1 MMATIRLA
9 TTEDLSLI
17 HRLAH
22 DIWWPTYRT
31 ILSAAQIEHMLQDFY
46 SEDALAQQL
55 ANDYTYALWEKNGN
69 VQGFACFRA
78 DLSKYVRA
86 KDGGEMQ
93 VMRIERL
100 YVLPATQGKG
110 IGTQLIDFMAEAARA
125 ISVSLL
131 ELNVNRENP
140 AVQFYLKNG
149 FQNVLSVD
157 IPYRTYVLNDYIM
170 QKSV

>member
-1 MMATIRLA
+1 MATIRLA
-9 TTEDLSLI
+9 NTADISII

-46 SEDALAQQL
+46 SEEALTKQL
-55 ANDYTYALWEKNGN
+55 ASGYHYALWEENGN
-69 VQGFACFRA
+69 AQGFACFRA
-78 DLSKYVRA
+78 SQSDYVQDA
-86 KDGGEMQ
+86 DGEALQ

-110 IGTQLIDFMAEAARA
+110 IGTQLIEFIADAARA

-140 AVQFYLKNG
+140 AVQFYLKSG
-149 FQNVLSVD
+149 FKNVVAVD

>member
-1 MMATIRLA
+1 MATIRLA
-9 TTEDLSLI
+9 NTADISII

-22 DIWWPTYRT
+22 EIWWPTYGR
-31 ILSAAQIEHMLQDFY
+31 ILSADQIEHMLQDFY
-46 SEDALAQQL
+46 SEEALTKQL
-55 ANDYTYALWEKNGN
+55 ASGYHYALWEENGN
-69 VQGFACFRA
+69 AQGFACFRA
-78 DLSKYVRA
+78 DLSKYVRG
-86 KDGGEMQ
+86 KDGKEMQ

-157 IPYRTYVLNDYIM
+157 IPYRTYVLNDFIM